1 MKSKFVVEQVWEL
14 NQAMLEDELMLGDY
28 QLEDLL
34 SGMTVEAECFDD
46 IPNQDRSLY
55 WTIYSKWPKLKRK
68 YWDITPTVGAPSIIK
83 SSFNKRMPKG
93 RVCVQL
99 GHIVDVQ
106 GRIVPNPWSS

>member
-1 MKSKFVVEQVWEL
+1 MKSKFVVEQVWVF
-14 NQAMLEDELMLGDY
+14 NQAILEAELMLGDD

-34 SGMTVEAECFDD
+34 SGLIVPAECFDD

-55 WTIYSKWPKLKRK
+55 WTIYSKWSKLAKKHR
-68 YWDITPTVGAPSIIK
+68 DITPTVGAPSIIK

-106 GRIVPNPWSS
+106 GRIN

>member
-34 SGMTVEAECFDD
+34 SGMIVPAECFDD

-55 WTIYSKWPKLKRK
+55 WTIY
-68 YWDITPTVGAPSIIK
+68 
-83 SSFNKRMPKG
+83 N
-93 RVCVQL
+93 
-99 GHIVDVQ
+99 
-106 GRIVPNPWSS
+106 

>member
-34 SGMTVEAECFDD
+34 SGLIVPAECFDD

-55 WTIYSKWPKLKRK
+55 WTIYNKWSKLAKKHR
-68 YWDITPTVGAPSIIK
+68 DITPKVGGIR
-83 SSFNKRMPKG
+83 FDKRMPKG

-106 GRIVPNPWSS
+106 GRIN